1 MFSLILAAAVVAQAS
16 PPAPPPTPAQVEF
29 RDFVTRMAELK
40 KQRLATAADQEKAVV
55 ARRRAKRAATA
66 RANVIRDAQADVE
79 LARQETEYKRAMAA
93 QREYE
98 IRMGPIWAAEHANQ
112 VQEQRNALI
121 AQRNAIAK
129 YQADYDIWLRMQ
141 QNSIDAAAVQAL
153 QRR

>member
-1 MFSLILAAAVVAQAS
+1 MLSLILAAAVVGQGVAS
-16 PPAPPPTPAQVEF
+16 NPTPVKTRPTVQTTSDAQE
-29 RDFVTRMAELK
+29 R
-40 KQRLATAADQEKAVV
+40 AVV
-55 ARRRAKRAATA
+55 ARRRAKKAATA
-66 RANVIRDAQADVE
+66 RTSAIRDAQADIE

-141 QNSIDAAAVQAL
+141 QNSIDAAGVQAL

>member
-1 MFSLILAAAVVAQAS
+1 MFSLILAAAVVGQGV
-16 PPAPPPTPAQVEF
+16 APKPTPGKPRPTVQTTSDAQE
-29 RDFVTRMAELK
+29 R
-40 KQRLATAADQEKAVV
+40 AVV

-66 RANVIRDAQADVE
+66 RTSAIRDAQADVE

-141 QNSIDAAAVQAL
+141 QNSIDAAGVQAL